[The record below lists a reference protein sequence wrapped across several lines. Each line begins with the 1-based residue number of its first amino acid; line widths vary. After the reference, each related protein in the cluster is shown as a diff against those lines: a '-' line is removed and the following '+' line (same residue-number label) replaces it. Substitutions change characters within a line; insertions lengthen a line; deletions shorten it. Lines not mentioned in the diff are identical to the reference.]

1 MGSRGMKRTR
11 KGEHRDHLSKVGT
24 RDEIREEQHL
34 ERAAIGDAMG
44 LSHVPG
50 WVRWGALFLGAII
63 LVVAVVSLI
72 AID

>member
-1 MGSRGMKRTR
+1 MGSQGMKRTR
-11 KGEHRDHLSKVGT
+11 KGEHRQHLPKVGT
-24 RDEIREEQHL
+24 RDEIRAEQHL

-44 LSHVPG
+44 LSHVPA
-50 WVRWGALFLGAII
+50 WLRWGAIAVGTIV